1 MPTEEEDVIIT
12 TVKCVPHADA
22 VEGSQKVAPAG
33 LLDWST
39 VVAMDAAGRLLL
51 LETMGVRPAGDDW
64 RRKHFKNR
72 SYQPAEELESPKDAV
87 LVHLATLI
95 GDQRL
100 VLGWMVGFDLASLG
114 LEITCVL
121 AMDLPTDPVVCAF
134 FQDLLKL
141 GGAAKE
147 VEDFIL
153 GKPELPIPIT
163 MACALFS
170 ATKGN
175 LRYAQFEERDVLK
188 DAYFISAIWRLLG
201 TKSQDRRRDDATQL
215 ALRNAVDV
223 GAGQPLER
231 VLDVRQVAPADKRIL
246 LALHRNKN
254 QCELYAGGRKRC
266 GAIWIFL

>member
-1 MPTEEEDVIIT
+1 MPTEEEVVIIT

-72 SYQPAEELESPKDAV
+72 SYQRREGLESPKDAV

-114 LEITCVL
+114 LEITCVF
-121 AMDLPTDPVVCAF
+121 AMDLPTNPVGCAF
-134 FQDLLKL
+134 FQDLVKF
-141 GGAAKE
+141 GGVAKD

-153 GKPELPIPIT
+153 RKPELPIPIT
-163 MACALFS
+163 MACSLLTG
-170 ATKGN
+170 TKGN
-175 LRYAQFEERDVLK
+175 IPYAQFDERDVLR
-188 DAYFISAIWRLLG
+188 DASYISTIWRLFG
-201 TKSQDRRRDDATQL
+201 MKIQDRRTDDATQL
-215 ALRNAVDV
+215 ALRNAVNV
-223 GAGQPLER
+223 GAGQPLVR
-231 VLDVRQVAPADKRIL
+231 VLDARQVAPADKRIP
-246 LALHRNKN
+246 LAHPR
-254 QCELYAGGRKRC
+254 
-266 GAIWIFL
+266 